1 MDQLVRDILGY
12 LNFSSGK
19 PDPKFQRN
27 LSKLMRS
34 AAVVSDLRLTLT
46 NALDDVDGSEPTF
59 AETSQAR
66 RIIELTLEGTY
77 PAYLQHHADILFH
90 LDPSTLDQPFLL
102 AKMFEATLA
111 QGGPWDEQD
120 RIVTGAIDQLNDFL
134 GYRPLA
140 VLENDR
146 RMEPYDHERYRT
158 IPLYLRDAGVAN
170 GPYKELIEKTLE
182 YLSMTPDD
190 LLAEAW
196 FSLDNL
202 DELSLDVRAHDHAH
216 PVNKRTNYMFGEWDP
231 HQIDTKGFYRR
242 FVVRRIILDALLD
255 WIERHTELPEEE
267 RLADA
272 ATVLSGTILMA
283 SSISGAGPQ
292 TYDSTISLS
301 SLLPRVARQRDA
313 FYLRWISAADGVRKE
328 RLKHQAELTRQP
340 FGHVRQELNMFVARY
355 GAQQVQHRHLA
366 WLYARMGYDNAAR
379 DEAAIIP
386 ALSARFETELQ
397 LLVTAA
403 SRRVRSG
410 EVEATS
416 DLLREI
422 EALLDRGINCGALVD
437 PWNILAFQ
445 GQFPLFA
452 AREDAIP
459 DNRAEILMDLM
470 EQIFG
475 VYSRAVGE
483 AAAQG
488 NKALRNELSIRFEAI
503 ADKWDRYATVAV
515 EDLPHVAGLE
525 TWESSVLVADAL
537 QKWQS
542 AGSSAGDIAFWSQ
555 HVEQFHSSH
564 AYALVV
570 DALLHKKDHIAA
582 MGLMMQW
589 LSNADTTGLESGPHA
604 VHPLL
609 VRWMQLVTREENL
622 EGEMWPT
629 VRRMF
634 DYLEANAGEY
644 WNVPTLREY
653 SLFNGPSTEEGLPP
667 RPPEG
672 DFDPFLDDEGEADE
686 NDIYSAAYDDV
697 VFRDSADDGN
707 TGETLDDGYAPGT
720 TEFEILNR
728 QIEPRLAF
736 LQTLLHLWQ
745 MAGTA
750 LARRDESLDELSEA
764 DVVVIRGWQ
773 KRTNELQTGLTALLK
788 EVWEHDINSGTGD
801 LDLNIEYDIQL
812 QSRYMMLH
820 SIIATS
826 IACVQAQRLLGCLL
840 PVDKKDQSKGV
851 SATERKVSAVYRSI
865 VRRDR
870 RAVRR
875 QLPQLLSSIA
885 EKPLL
890 YVPFENGGQPQRVL
904 RAKSLQALIRFL
916 LGQLPRMGLVR
927 ETLDVLRAAFRMER
941 SSRPAGFAVTEF
953 DRLFRI
959 GLENSLSCLVQ
970 SWNEKKGGED
980 PKQLAEYTAELV
992 DHYSHLWTLHS
1003 STMRLST
1010 VEELRDEELADEIRE
1025 FIEEYGADL
1034 FHTRMLT
1041 LGNIR
1046 TVLHQGL
1053 DHFLNFLEE
1062 ESDPLHPIK
1071 LIEDIQ
1077 EGRIDPQDSMDNIE
1091 IVYEAVIDKF
1101 DRFLEYNTTTTQS
1114 DYGEKFYCFL
1124 DFLRVE
1130 CAYDRDAWTLTPM
1143 RIAHEALVR
1152 NDQAEAA
1159 LMWEQDMRSHTAE
1172 MAEGHLTELSRLE
1185 VTLGMRLPSLRD
1197 RISERFVKP
1206 LVVNRILALVPPAL
1220 ADANSG
1226 NTASPAF
1233 AALRSEVAAYLD
1245 DTFGS
1250 GIDVPQWLQALEHE
1264 ITRVER
1270 EGTGWEMRRDDH
1282 LLDLPT
1288 MTTRF
1293 SELTRQL
1300 ESLAEPEPDQTPKV
1314 PGRRRR
1320 RRRDRKDHNPDQ
1332 K

>member
-19 PDPKFQRN
+19 PDTKFQRSLN
-27 LSKLMRS
+27 ELMQS
-34 AAVVSDLRLTLT
+34 AAVVSDLGLTLT
-46 NALDDVDGSEPTF
+46 NALDQLEGTEPTF
-59 AETSQAR
+59 ADVTQAR
-66 RIIELTLEGTY
+66 RVLSLALDETF
-77 PAYLQHHADILFH
+77 PAYIEYHSDILFH
-90 LDPSTLDQPFLL
+90 LDPGELDQPFLL
-102 AKMFEATLA
+102 AKMFEAVVA
-111 QGGPWDEQD
+111 QGGPWEETD
-120 RIVTGAIDQLNDFL
+120 RIVAGALEHLNDFL

-140 VLENDR
+140 VLENDQQ
-146 RMEPYDHERYRT
+146 MEPYEHERYQPV
-158 IPLYLRDAGVAN
+158 PLYIRGAGVAY
-170 GPYKELIEKTLE
+170 GPYKALIERTLE
-182 YLSMTPDD
+182 YLANTPDD

-202 DELSLDVRAHDHAH
+202 DELSLDLRAHDHAH

-242 FVVRRIILDALLD
+242 FVVRRIILDALLS
-255 WIERHTELPEEE
+255 WLENHTELPEEE
-267 RLADA
+267 RLDDA

-313 FYLRWISAADGVRKE
+313 FYLRWIGAATGERRE

-366 WLYARMGYDNAAR
+366 WLYARMGYEDAAR
-379 DEAAIIP
+379 EEAAVIP

-397 LLVTAA
+397 LLLTSANRRLANAEVQAA
-403 SRRVRSG
+403 SDMLA
-410 EVEATS
+410 EVEN
-416 DLLREI
+416 
-422 EALLDRGINCGALVD
+422 LLDRGIKCGALVD

-445 GQFPLFA
+445 GHFPLFA

-459 DNRAEILMDLM
+459 DNRVEILMDLM
-470 EQIFG
+470 EQTFG
-475 VYSRAVGE
+475 VYSKAVGE

-488 NKALRNELSIRFEAI
+488 NLELRGELSRRFEAL
-503 ADKWDRYATVAV
+503 ADRWDRYATVAV

-525 TWESSVLVADAL
+525 TWESSVQVANAL
-537 QKWQS
+537 QRWQS
-542 AGSSAGDIAFWSQ
+542 AGSAAGDIKFWSEHIQ
-555 HVEQFHSSH
+555 HFQSPQ

-570 DALLHKKDHIAA
+570 EALLHKKDHIAA
-582 MGLMMQW
+582 MGLLMQW
-589 LSNADTTGLESGPHA
+589 LSDADTTGLESGPHA

-609 VRWMQLVTREENL
+609 VRWMQLVTHDESL
-622 EGEMWPT
+622 EAEMWPT
-629 VRRMF
+629 VRRLF
-634 DYLEANAGEY
+634 DYLEANAGDY
-644 WNVPTLREY
+644 WKAPTLREF
-653 SLFNGPSTEEGLPP
+653 SLFDGASTDDGLPP
-667 RPPEG
+667 RPSAD
-672 DFDPFLDDEGEADE
+672 DFDPFLDDEESGAEDE
-686 NDIYSAAYDDV
+686 DLFSAAYDDV
-697 VFRDSADDGN
+697 VFRDSADDGQA
-707 TGETLDDGYAPGT
+707 GETHEGGFTPGT

-728 QIEPRLAF
+728 QLEPRLAF
-736 LQTLLHLWQ
+736 LQTLFRLWQ

-750 LARRDESLDELSEA
+750 LASREMSLDDLSDA
-764 DVVVIRGWQ
+764 DVQVIRGWQ
-773 KRTNELQTGLTALLK
+773 DSTNKMQTGLVALLK
-788 EVWEHDINSGTGD
+788 ETWDRDISSDTGD

-820 SIIATS
+820 SIIAATIS
-826 IACVQAQRLLGCLL
+826 CVQAQRLLGCLL
-840 PVDKKDQSKGV
+840 PAEKNDPAQET
-851 SATERKVSAVYRSI
+851 SATERKVSALYRSI

-875 QLPQLLSSIA
+875 QLPMLLSSIA
-885 EKPLL
+885 ERPLL

-916 LGQLPRMGLVR
+916 LAQLPRMGLLR

-941 SSRPAGFAVTEF
+941 TSRPAGFAVTEF

-959 GLENSLSCLVQ
+959 GLENSLECLVQ
-970 SWNEKKGGED
+970 SWTDKKSGAD
-980 PKQLAEYTAELV
+980 PKQLGEYTHELV
-992 DHYSHLWTLHS
+992 DHYAHLWTLHS

-1010 VEELRDEELADEIRE
+1010 VEELRDEELAEEIRE

-1053 DHFLNFLEE
+1053 DTFLDFLEE
-1062 ESDPLHPIK
+1062 ESDPLHPMK
-1071 LIEDIQ
+1071 LIEDIRA
-1077 EGRIDPQDSMDNIE
+1077 GRIDAQDAMDNIE
-1091 IVYEAVIDKF
+1091 IVYEAVIDRF

-1143 RIAHEALVR
+1143 RIAHESLVR
-1152 NDQAEAA
+1152 NDQHEAA

-1206 LVVNRILALVPPAL
+1206 LVVNRILALVPHSL
-1220 ADANSG
+1220 SDAAEG
-1226 NTASPAF
+1226 NHDSQAF
-1233 AALRSEVAAYLD
+1233 AALRSEVSAYLD

-1250 GIDVPQWLQALEHE
+1250 GIDVPHWLQALEHE
-1264 ITRVER
+1264 VTRVER
-1270 EGTGWEMRRDDH
+1270 TGAAGDPRREDH
-1282 LLDLPT
+1282 LLDLPP
-1288 MTTRF
+1288 MPTRF
-1293 SELTRQL
+1293 SELSRQL
-1300 ESLAEPEPDQTPKV
+1300 ELLAEPEPDQPAKV

-1320 RRRDRKDHNPDQ
+1320 RRRDRKDHDQ

>member
-19 PDPKFQRN
+19 PDTKFQRN
-27 LSKLMRS
+27 LNDLMHS
-34 AAVVSDLRLTLT
+34 AAVVSDLNIVLT
-46 NALDDVDGSEPTF
+46 NAVESLDGTEPTF
-59 AETSQAR
+59 ADVTQAR
-66 RIIELTLEGTY
+66 EVIRLTLDETF
-77 PAYLQHHADILFH
+77 PAYIRHHGDILFH
-90 LDPSTLDQPFLL
+90 LEPLELDQPFLL
-102 AKMFEATLA
+102 AKMFEAVVA
-111 QGGPWDEQD
+111 QGGPWNETERVVD
-120 RIVTGAIDQLNDFL
+120 GALEKLNDFL

-140 VLENDR
+140 VLENEQQ
-146 RMEPYDHERYRT
+146 MEPYDHERYRP
-158 IPLYLRDAGVAN
+158 IPLFVRDAGVAN
-170 GPYKELIEKTLE
+170 GPYKELIEHTLK
-182 YLSMTPDD
+182 YLGNTPDD

-202 DELSLDVRAHDHAH
+202 DELSLDLRAHDHAH

-242 FVVRRIILDALLD
+242 FVVRRIILDALLV
-255 WIERHTELPEEE
+255 WLESHTELPREE

-313 FYLRWISAADGVRKE
+313 FYLRWINSATGERRE

-340 FGHVRQELNMFVARY
+340 FGHVRQELNMYVARY
-355 GAQQVQHRHLA
+355 GARQVQHRHLA
-366 WLYARMGYDNAAR
+366 WLYARMGYEEAAR
-379 DEAAIIP
+379 EEATVIP

-397 LLVTAA
+397 LLLTSANRQLKTGDVGRA
-403 SRRVRSG
+403 SDMLK
-410 EVEATS
+410 EVE
-416 DLLREI
+416 DLF
-422 EALLDRGINCGALVD
+422 DRGIKCGALVD

-445 GQFPLFA
+445 GHFPLFA

-459 DNRAEILMDLM
+459 DNRVEILMDLM
-470 EQIFG
+470 EQTFG
-475 VYSRAVGE
+475 AYSRAVGE

-488 NKALRNELSIRFEAI
+488 DLQLRGKLSTRFEAL
-503 ADKWDRYATVAV
+503 ASRWDRYATVAV
-515 EDLPHVAGLE
+515 EDLPHVAGHE
-525 TWESSVLVADAL
+525 TWESSVQVANAL
-537 QKWQS
+537 QQWQS
-542 AGSSAGDIAFWSQ
+542 AGSSAGDIKFWSEHIQ
-555 HVEQFHSSH
+555 NFQSPQ

-570 DALLHKKDHIAA
+570 EALLDKKDHIAA

-589 LSNADTTGLESGPHA
+589 LSDAETTGLESGPHA

-609 VRWMQLVTREENL
+609 VRWMELVTGDESL

-644 WNVPTLREY
+644 WNAPTLREY
-653 SLFNGPSTEEGLPP
+653 SQLNGRSTDEELPP

-672 DFDPFLDDEGEADE
+672 DFDPFLGDEESTDE
-686 NDIYSAAYDDV
+686 KENLFSAAYDEV
-697 VFRDSADDGN
+697 VFRDSADDGQV
-707 TGETLDDGYAPGT
+707 GETHEGGYAPGT

-728 QIEPRLAF
+728 QLEPRLAF
-736 LQTLLHLWQ
+736 LQTLFRLWQ
-745 MAGTA
+745 MAAAA
-750 LARRDESLDELSEA
+750 LASREESLDELSDT
-764 DVVVIRGWQ
+764 DVQAIRGWQ
-773 KRTNELQTGLTALLK
+773 RSTANLQAGLVSLLK
-788 EVWEHDINSGTGD
+788 EVWAHEITSNTGD
-801 LDLNIEYDIQL
+801 LDQNIEYDIQL

-820 SIIATS
+820 AIIATTIS
-826 IACVQAQRLLGCLL
+826 CVQAQRLLGCLL
-840 PVDKKDQSKGV
+840 PADKDDTAQDTST
-851 SATERKVSAVYRSI
+851 TERKVSALYRSI

-885 EKPLL
+885 ERPLL

-916 LGQLPRMGLVR
+916 LAQLPRMGLIR

-941 SSRPAGFAVTEF
+941 TSRPAGFAVTEF

-959 GLENSLSCLVQ
+959 GLENSLTCLVH
-970 SWNEKKGGED
+970 SWTEKKSGDD
-980 PKQLAEYTAELV
+980 PKQLTEYTLELV
-992 DHYSHLWTLHS
+992 EHYAHLWGLHS

-1010 VEELRDEELADEIRE
+1010 IEELRNEELADEIRE

-1053 DHFLNFLEE
+1053 DSFLDFLEE
-1062 ESDPLHPIK
+1062 ESDPLHPMK

-1077 EGRIDPQDSMDNIE
+1077 EGRIDAQDSMDNIE
-1091 IVYEAVIDKF
+1091 IVYEAVIDRF

-1152 NDQAEAA
+1152 NDQHEAA
-1159 LMWEQDMRSHTAE
+1159 LMWEQDMRSKTSE

-1185 VTLGMRLPSLRD
+1185 VSLGMRLPSLRD
-1197 RISERFVKP
+1197 RVSERFVKP

-1220 ADANSG
+1220 ADASEG
-1226 NTASPAF
+1226 RLDSPSF
-1233 AALRSEVAAYLD
+1233 AALRVEVAAYLD

-1250 GIDVPQWLQALEHE
+1250 GIDVPQWLQVLEHE

-1270 EGTGWEMRRDDH
+1270 SSTPAGPRREDH
-1282 LLDLPT
+1282 MLDLAP

-1293 SELTRQL
+1293 SELIRQL
-1300 ESLAEPEPDQTPKV
+1300 ELLAEPEPDQPAQV
-1314 PGRRRR
+1314 PSRRRR
-1320 RRRDRKDHNPDQ
+1320 RRRDRQDPD
-1332 K
+1332 KK